1 MQIKVLC
8 LENANSLLRSQL
20 AKERRLVAELTEAA
34 ERLSEKLDAE
44 RRERAAEGAR
54 QKQS

>member
-1 MQIKVLC
+1 MLC

-20 AKERRLVAELTEAA
+20 AKERQLVAELTEAA
-34 ERLSEKLDAE
+34 GRLSERLDKLKE
-44 RRERAAEGAR
+44 GGGGAEGAAQ